1 MGSCKT
7 KEINGNR
14 YKCYFELAMCVLS
27 GKWKAIIVYHLAET
41 GVMRFSELKRSMP
54 EITER
59 MLSKQLK
66 ELETDRLI
74 NRRIYNQVP
83 PKVEYSLTEIGD
95 KLIPILN
102 RMRDWGVEYEEYMG
116 ADVRYA
122 SEGYEQPPE
131 KTPAV

>member
-14 YKCYFELAMCVLS
+14 YKCYFELAMCLLS

-74 NRRIYNQVP
+74 SKKIYNQIP
-83 PKVEYSLTEIGD
+83 PKVEYRLTDIAE
-95 KLIPILN
+95 KLFPILN
-102 RMRDWGVEYEEYMG
+102 RMRDWGVEYEKYMG
-116 ADVRYA
+116 ATEKFADA
-122 SEGYEQPPE
+122 GYEQPDD
-131 KTPAV
+131 KTATV